1 MGKFASTLAGQP
13 GVAKGIARMLAHEK
27 AAVRQAALRAI
38 SAQPGKVN
46 AQDWLAPLEAQL
58 AKAASPLLLDAIAR
72 VKDKRFDAALNAI
85 SVDTA
90 KPSSLRLKALLA
102 LSSSGEGLSEPAFKL
117 LTDLFVDPASPGLR
131 MDAAQ
136 RLANTKLT
144 PAQWEA
150 YLALLPTAGPLE
162 QNELLVA
169 LALPQNYKAVSKDT
183 GKKIAVAL
191 SKSPMLGTFSPDL
204 VRKAFGFLPREVYEI
219 LEPSFDAALA
229 ANDAKKERLAPLA
242 LAAAKKGD
250 PVAGRAV
257 YESGRGACIACH
269 KIGDKGNELG
279 PNLSKIGGIRA
290 ERELVESILF
300 PSNSIARDYD
310 LNSFQLT
317 DGSSVLGL
325 IKARSAEGIT
335 IKEASGQERLL
346 PTEGV
351 ASSTQLTTS
360 LMPAGLDGM
369 LAEKDLIDLVAYLR
383 SLK

>member
-1 MGKFASTLAGQP
+1 
-13 GVAKGIARMLAHEK
+13 
-27 AAVRQAALRAI
+27 
-38 SAQPGKVN
+38 
-46 AQDWLAPLEAQL
+46 
-58 AKAASPLLLDAIAR
+58 
-72 VKDKRFDAALNAI
+72 
-85 SVDTA
+85 
-90 KPSSLRLKALLA
+90 
-102 LSSSGEGLSEPAFKL
+102 
-117 LTDLFVDPASPGLR
+117 
-131 MDAAQ
+131 
-136 RLANTKLT
+136 
-144 PAQWEA
+144 
-150 YLALLPTAGPLE
+150 
-162 QNELLVA
+162 
-169 LALPQNYKAVSKDT
+169 
-183 GKKIAVAL
+183 
-191 SKSPMLGTFSPDL
+191 MLGTFRPDL

-229 ANDAKKERLAPLA
+229 ANEAKKERLAPLA
-242 LAAAKKGD
+242 LAAAKQGD

-269 KIGDKGNELG
+269 RIGDKGNEIG

-300 PSNSIARDYD
+300 PSNNIARDYD

-346 PTEGV
+346 PTESV

-360 LMPAGLDGM
+360 LMPSGLDGM